1 MPNSHCLRLV
11 RLTAAAAVVTALS
24 ACATTGGRRGAERP
38 ADTAFVVSS
47 PGWLNG
53 TFEGSKTPSP
63 DAASP
68 RPRTDNPAIAAKS
81 PWIGTIGIR
90 QLLTVDWEVGLGVAV
105 PNSYGPQAETL
116 APAPTDRFRGAAV
129 GVWLKFDF

>member
-1 MPNSHCLRLV
+1 MPNSNRLRIA

-24 ACATTGGRRGAERP
+24 ACATTGGRRGGERP

-53 TFEGSKTPSP
+53 TFEGSKTCPP
-63 DAASP
+63 DAAAP
-68 RPRTDNPAIAAKS
+68 KQRADNPAIEAKS

-90 QLLTVDWEVGLGVAV
+90 QLLSVDWEVGVGVAV
-105 PNSYGPQAETL
+105 PNAYGPQAETL